1 MPDIRDVKVG
11 DEIKITLKFKVGE
24 VTNDYVK
31 PHRTSPSSM
40 ASKRSIPWLGR
51 DMPSDLYTL
60 KILPTPLAL
69 AVGDEV
75 HTIYTGTTC
84 HIVAIDGEA
93 AWVKYGDGSHTTF
106 KLDNLKRKDN
116 CNCD

>member
-11 DEIKITLKFKVGE
+11 DEIEITLKFKVGE

-40 ASKRSIPWLGR
+40 ASKRSVPWLGR
-51 DMPSDLYTL
+51 DMPFDLYTL
-60 KILPTPLAL
+60 KILKKPL
-69 AVGDEV
+69 AVGDKVRNPSGDLLGEV
-75 HTIYTGTTC
+75 RMIEGND
-84 HIVAIDGEA
+84 V
-93 AWVKYGDGSHTTF
+93 WVKVSNGSHLTY
-106 KLDNLKRKDN
+106 KLKNLKKDT